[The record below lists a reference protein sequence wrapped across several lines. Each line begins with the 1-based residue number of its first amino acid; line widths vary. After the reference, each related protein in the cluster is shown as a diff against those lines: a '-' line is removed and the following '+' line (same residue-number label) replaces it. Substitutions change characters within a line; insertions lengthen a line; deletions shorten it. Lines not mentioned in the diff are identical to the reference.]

1 MKYIKKIIFN
11 SNAFN
16 LVATDDNVHENNL
29 IFTNKNNLS
38 YIIKQTTQKIGETIT
53 SGGNSEGLV
62 IKLTDIDGSTNYN
75 KSLSELLIETYK
87 NGNNRAALIAR
98 KNIDSQDKQQEIQIQ
113 YDQASDAFVTYAP
126 HPPSKSNN
134 NEIATTKWVRD
145 LLIKNGYT
153 LNS

>member
-1 MKYIKKIIFN
+1 M
-11 SNAFN
+11 
-16 LVATDDNVHENNL
+16 ATDDNVHENNL

-53 SGGNSEGLV
+53 SDRNSEGLV
-62 IKLTDIDGSTNYN
+62 IKLTDIDGSTDYN

-87 NGNNRAALIAR
+87 NGNNKAALIAR
-98 KNIDSQDKQQEIQIQ
+98 KNVDSLDKQQEIQIQ
-113 YDQASDAFVTYAP
+113 YDQASDTFVTYAP
-126 HPPSKSNN
+126 HPPSNSNN

>member
-53 SGGNSEGLV
+53 SDRNSEGLV
-62 IKLTDIDGSTNYN
+62 IKLTDIDGSTDYN

-87 NGNNRAALIAR
+87 NGNNKAALIAR
-98 KNIDSQDKQQEIQIQ
+98 KNIDSEDKQQQIQIQ
-113 YDQASDAFVTYAP
+113 YDQASDTFITYTP
-126 HPPSKSNN
+126 HPPSASNN

-145 LLIKNGYT
+145 LLKSKGIN
-153 LNS
+153 